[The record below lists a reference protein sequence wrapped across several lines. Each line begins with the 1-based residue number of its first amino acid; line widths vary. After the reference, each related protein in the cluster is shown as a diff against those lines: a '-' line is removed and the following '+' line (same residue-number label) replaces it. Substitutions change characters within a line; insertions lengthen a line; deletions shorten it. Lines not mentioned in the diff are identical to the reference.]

1 MIFAQPR
8 ELAESATP
16 APTPITRTAQP
27 KGQ

>member
-8 ELAESATP
+8 ELAEPATP